1 MTTVVATDQCSI
13 RVVMREMSDGLTGLS
28 RKSSAPSSMHLQKKW
43 TEIQI
48 VIVALVSFYLS
59 GRR

>member
-1 MTTVVATDQCSI
+1 MVANDQCSI

-28 RKSSAPSSMHLQKKW
+28 RKSSAPSSMHLKKKW

-48 VIVALVSFYLS
+48 VVVASHQFLFISKKVT
-59 GRR
+59 

>member
-1 MTTVVATDQCSI
+1 MTVVATDQCSI

-48 VIVALVSFYLS
+48 VIMYH
-59 GRR
+59 